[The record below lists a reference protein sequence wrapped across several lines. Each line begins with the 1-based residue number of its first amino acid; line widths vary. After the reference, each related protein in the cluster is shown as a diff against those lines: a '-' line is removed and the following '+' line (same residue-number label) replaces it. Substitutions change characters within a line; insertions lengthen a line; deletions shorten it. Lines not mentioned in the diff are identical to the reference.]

1 MGRLAFD
8 ENNPAHITWPV
19 TRGTTN
25 ADGESLPLY
34 FAEPGGYTITELGD
48 GAQSV
53 TVTDPIDL
61 TGRVFTGKVSD
72 GKGGTE
78 LASLT
83 LLDPDPTDGE
93 ADLVLSRT
101 ELLKLSTGRYVFD
114 LVSDRGD
121 SDETTIIIGTLIVSG
136 RAST

>member
-8 ENNPAHITWPV
+8 ENLPAHITWPV

-34 FAEPGGYTITELGD
+34 FANPGGYTITNLGD

-53 TVTDPIDL
+53 TITDPIDL
-61 TGRVFTGKVSD
+61 TGRVFTGKVSATL
-72 GKGGTE
+72 GGE
-78 LASLT
+78 EIASLT
-83 LLDPDPTDGE
+83 LLDPDPADGI

-101 ELLKLSTGRYVFD
+101 ELLKLTTGRYPFD

-121 SDETTIIIGTLIVSG
+121 EDETTIIIGTLVVSG
-136 RAST
+136 RASA